1 MYKCVI
7 QYCYSAHTDLLWVIT
22 KFPTIICSKEKKH
35 KQKKIL
41 RLLGKHLNSYAS
53 RHKTVCG
60 LKFFSLWTSNLCNN
74 LLQSFWHAHL
84 KLANFINALLKK
96 VGNFSDPACPLCTHM
111 KNESLSYFA
120 YHEQFCLL

>member
-60 LKFFSLWTSNLCNN
+60 LKFFPCGQAVSVTTYCRVSGML
-74 LLQSFWHAHL
+74 
-84 KLANFINALLKK
+84 I
-96 VGNFSDPACPLCTHM
+96 
-111 KNESLSYFA
+111 
-120 YHEQFCLL
+120 